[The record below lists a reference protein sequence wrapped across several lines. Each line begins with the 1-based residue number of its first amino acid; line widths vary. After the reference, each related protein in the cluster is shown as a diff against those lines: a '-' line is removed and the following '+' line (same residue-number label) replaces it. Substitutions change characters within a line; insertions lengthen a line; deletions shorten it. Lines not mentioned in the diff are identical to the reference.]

1 MSHSLPASSPIKIA
15 AVVLA
20 GGQGERMGRQDK
32 GLVLYQGVPMV
43 CWTLDRLTPLL
54 DKVVISCNRNF
65 EQYASYGYT
74 LVKDQIGGY
83 QGPLAGVHAA
93 MQQLEGYTHVLVLP
107 CDTPLLDE
115 DVIQCLLQA
124 VRVHTEE
131 IVLLKTDDQPQFLHA
146 VIPLKLT
153 QALGL
158 WLETGERA
166 VYKWYKQF
174 PMYFVEVGA
183 QSPTL
188 KNINTVQDLS

>member
-43 CWTLDRLTPLL
+43 CWTLDRLKPLL

-65 EQYASYGYT
+65 EQYESYGCV
-74 LVKDQIGGY
+74 LVKDKIGGY
-83 QGPLAGVHAA
+83 QGPLAGIHAA
-93 MQQLEGYTHVLVLP
+93 MQALGGYTHLLVLP
-107 CDTPLLDE
+107 CDTPLLDKH
-115 DVIQCLLQA
+115 VIGQLQQGA
-124 VRVHTEE
+124 KDHSDK

-146 VIPLKLT
+146 VIPMRF
-153 QALGL
+153 ADELGD
-158 WLETGERA
+158 WLSSGQRA

-174 PMYFVEVGA
+174 PMYFVEVDA
-183 QSPTL
+183 KSSAL
-188 KNINTVQDLS
+188 KNINTSQDIA

>member
-1 MSHSLPASSPIKIA
+1 
-15 AVVLA
+15 
-20 GGQGERMGRQDK
+20 
-32 GLVLYQGVPMV
+32 MV

-188 KNINTVQDLS
+188 KNMNTVQDLS